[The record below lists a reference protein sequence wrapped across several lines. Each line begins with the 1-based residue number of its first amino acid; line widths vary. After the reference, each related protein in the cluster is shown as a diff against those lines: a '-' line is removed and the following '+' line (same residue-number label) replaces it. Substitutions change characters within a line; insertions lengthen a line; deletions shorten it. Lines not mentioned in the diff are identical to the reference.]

1 MNLVVKSKIAGL
13 ILALSIIFFI
23 GKQEFESTYAV
34 YLFLIVM
41 LSIGIPHGSVD
52 HLIAFINPKVRKFNN
67 KFTFYIIYLLLV
79 ALNVIFW
86 IIDPLIGLTIFLLIS
101 CYHFGETQVIG
112 YNPTDNK
119 LLNFVIG
126 ANILLSLFLNN
137 ITDLQQ
143 VLNEVFPQFASLG
156 LSDFDEGFFL
166 LISVAV
172 LMISIVNFEI
182 KRKVLLYAEITIL
195 YMIFFHTDLLTS
207 FAIYFGFCHSLPML
221 MLEYQEFKNDS
232 FLKFY
237 LKTLP
242 FTILSIIFGFL
253 LYQFNNDLLTD
264 DNLIIFIFIVI
275 SSLTLPHVFIMNDF
289 VKDK

>member
-13 ILALSIIFFI
+13 ILALAIIFFGLENSYSI
-23 GKQEFESTYAV
+23 L
-34 YLFLIVM
+34 LFLVVM

-52 HLIAFINPKVRKFNN
+52 HIIAFINPKARKFDS
-67 KFTFYIIYLLLV
+67 KLLFYVIYLSLIGINILLWIISPFLGLLV
-79 ALNVIFW
+79 
-86 IIDPLIGLTIFLLIS
+86 FLLIS

-112 YNPTDNK
+112 YNSTDNK

-137 ITDLQQ
+137 IKELQEI
-143 VLNEVFPQFASLG
+143 LYIIPQFSAFD
-156 LSDFDEGFFL
+156 LSNFDNVFFL

-172 LMISIVNFEI
+172 LMTSIVNFDI
-182 KRKVLLYAEITIL
+182 KRKVPLYAEITIL
-195 YMIFFHTDLLTS
+195 YMIFYHTDLLTS
-207 FAIYFGFCHSLPML
+207 FALYFGFCHSLPML
-221 MLEYQEFKNDS
+221 MLEFKEFKTEN
-232 FLKFY
+232 FIKFY

-253 LYQFNNDLLTD
+253 LYEFNNDLLTD
-264 DNLIIFIFIVI
+264 NNLILFVFIVI

>member
-13 ILALSIIFFI
+13 ILALAIIFFGLENSYSI
-23 GKQEFESTYAV
+23 L
-34 YLFLIVM
+34 LFLVVM

-52 HLIAFINPKVRKFNN
+52 HIIAFINPKARKFDS
-67 KFTFYIIYLLLV
+67 KLLFYIIYISLIGINILLWIISPFLGLLV
-79 ALNVIFW
+79 
-86 IIDPLIGLTIFLLIS
+86 FLLIS

-112 YNPTDNK
+112 YNSTENK

-137 ITDLQQ
+137 IKELQEI
-143 VLNEVFPQFASLG
+143 LYIIPQFSNFD
-156 LSDFDEGFFL
+156 LSNFDNVFFL

-172 LMISIVNFEI
+172 LMVSIVNFDI
-182 KRKVLLYAEITIL
+182 KRKVPLYAEITIL

-207 FAIYFGFCHSLPML
+207 FALYFGFCHSLPML
-221 MLEYQEFKNDS
+221 MLEFKEFKTDN
-232 FLKFY
+232 FIKFY

-242 FTILSIIFGFL
+242 FTIVSIIFGFL
-253 LYQFNNDLLTD
+253 LYQFNNDLLTS
-264 DNLIIFIFIVI
+264 DNLILFVFIVI
-275 SSLTLPHVFIMNDF
+275 SSLTLPHVFIMKDF